1 MGKATQA
8 RKGLGIS
15 IDRRKF
21 QAQLD
26 SVSELCGCVCIRSIH
41 KNLHNIYYMFIIY
54 NMYFY
59 ILYRTVCIHTHNS
72 VCVCI
77 HVCLYICLYI
87 CYVYMYVCVYIL
99 LHTLLWAKLCP
110 SKIHILKF

>member
-59 ILYRTVCIHTHNS
+59 ILYMAVCIHTHNS
-72 VCVCI
+72 VCVSAYMCVCI
-77 HVCLYICLYI
+77 YVCIYVMCIC
-87 CYVYMYVCVYIL
+87 MCVYIYCYTHCCGL
-99 LHTLLWAKLCP
+99 NCVPLRF
-110 SKIHILKF
+110 IY

>member
-26 SVSELCGCVCIRSIH
+26 SISELCGCVCIRSIH

-59 ILYRTVCIHTHNS
+59 ILYMTVCIHTHNS
-72 VCVCI
+72 VCVCL
-77 HVCLYICLYI
+77 HTCVS
-87 CYVYMYVCVYIL
+87 VYMSVYMLCVYVCVCIYTVT
-99 LHTLLWAKLCP
+99 HTVVG
-110 SKIHILKF
+110 